1 MIPKNTIDIILEKY
15 WDGEST
21 LEEEVTLK
29 KYFSS
34 TEIHPEHQQF
44 APLFTYFERKQDIH
58 IPEKETKVVKLNS
71 RKWISVAA
79 VFAFITASL
88 FIFNRY
94 QDSNKLNQGF
104 AQAEIGEVNDPEE
117 AKRITEEAL
126 MMLSKKLNHSQNIVL
141 ENMAY
146 VNKANIFIQ

>member
-58 IPEKETKVVKLNS
+58 IPEKETKIIKLNI

-88 FIFNRY
+88 FVFNKY
-94 QDSNKLNQGF
+94 QTSNNLQQGL
-104 AQAEIGEVNDPEE
+104 AQAAKGEIEDPEE

-126 MMLSKKLNHSQNIVL
+126 MMLSQKFNHSQNIVL
-141 ENMAY
+141 ENMSY